1 MNDLFNRFSLVVL
14 VCSRPSLNYIIQSN
28 RARGKK
34 IETYLYTS
42 KNKKKL
48 LGGITMP
55 QLKKKVIELLR
66 LRTKCK

>member
-34 IETYLYTS
+34 IETYLPTS
-42 KNKKKL
+42 KKQNM
-48 LGGITMP
+48 LGGKTMP
-55 QLKKKVIELLR
+55 EFKKS
-66 LRTKCK
+66 